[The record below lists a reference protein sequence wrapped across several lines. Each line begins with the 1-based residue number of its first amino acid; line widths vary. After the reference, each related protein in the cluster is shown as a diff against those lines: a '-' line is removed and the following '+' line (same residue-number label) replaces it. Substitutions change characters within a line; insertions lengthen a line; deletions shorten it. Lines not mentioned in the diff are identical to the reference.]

1 MILLKLEE
9 TKLKIYFY
17 ALKHTHFVPDHTQK
31 KKKKKFKWKN
41 QVYLKHK
48 YTHSCK
54 HVCVCS
60 VCTYARHVSANVPSS
75 IFIISNSS

>member
-31 KKKKKFKWKN
+31 KKKKKNLSGKIK
-41 QVYLKHK
+41 
-48 YTHSCK
+48 
-54 HVCVCS
+54 
-60 VCTYARHVSANVPSS
+60 
-75 IFIISNSS
+75 FI